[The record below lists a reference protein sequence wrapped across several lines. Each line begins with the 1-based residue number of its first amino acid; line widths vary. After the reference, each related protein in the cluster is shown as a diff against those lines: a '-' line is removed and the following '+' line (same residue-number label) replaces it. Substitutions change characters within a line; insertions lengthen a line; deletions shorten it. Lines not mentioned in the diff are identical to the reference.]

1 MKKRNAFAALALA
14 VAIAIGSAA
23 CGDDDGSDTAGDS
36 GDDGGGS
43 DAAGNSGDDDTAE
56 HSRED
61 YVVLLG
67 GAGEGMS
74 DKEANCISAAV
85 VDVVGVGALEQANAW
100 DKIQE
105 NPDGSLA
112 DYGVVVDEAQVN
124 AIADGVGACVDVPR
138 LFEEMLVTG
147 EDVSRELAACLASGL
162 DEGAL
167 ERIVAVTMASGE
179 AALDADPTLTA
190 GIEQA
195 ALDCS
200 AQGIS

>member
-1 MKKRNAFAALALA
+1 MMKRNALAALALA
-14 VAIAIGSAA
+14 VAIAMGSAA
-23 CGDDDGSDTAGDS
+23 CGDDDGSDAAGS
-36 GDDGGGS
+36 SDDNGGS
-43 DAAGNSGDDDTAE
+43 AAANDSGDDDTAE
-56 HSRED
+56 HSRDD
-61 YVVLLG
+61 YVTLLG
-67 GAGEGMS
+67 GGGEGLN
-74 DKEANCISAAV
+74 DEEANCISAAV
-85 VDVVGVGALEQANAW
+85 VDVVGVDALEQANAW

-112 DYGVVVDEAQVN
+112 DYGVVVDEAQVA

-138 LFEEMLVTG
+138 LFQEMLVTG

-167 ERIVAVTMASGE
+167 ERIVAVTMTSGE

-195 ALDCS
+195 ALDCA